1 VGGERRAEMGSA
13 GTGGRR
19 GARGSAGDG
28 VVARRG
34 GGERRGRAAGHED
47 KEQSQ
52 LMRRE
57 TWLLVH
63 FS

>member
-1 VGGERRAEMGSA
+1 
-13 GTGGRR
+13 
-19 GARGSAGDG
+19 

-63 FS
+63 FSWAMRD